1 MKALLRSYG
10 KKTYDAWL
18 TSQPRNLKPTETS
31 YAEAD
36 QNLWSVRTYRSLLE
50 AASFLSAMNKRLTL
64 FFRGQSRNIDPLPT
78 IFRGQWQPLQSGAY
92 VPITDTNRSWYFNH
106 LADMGREVYT
116 ICDSPGLGLP
126 RWRGLRD
133 IREIQ
138 WAIIQHYGIWPTPL
152 IDITSSLRV
161 AASFAFGL
169 SPGSPSSPK
178 VAYLYVIGLPYATE
192 WISSHHTQGI
202 VLARL
207 QSACPPV
214 AKRPHFQDGFL
225 LGASPLNSLTQD
237 DCDRSR
243 LTRRLVAK
251 FELHD
256 AGDFWDCDF
265 PVIRKGALMPTEDRL
280 LDRLYHYF
288 GPSGTKPVRT
298 IAEGSFGEVRRTAG

>member
-1 MKALLRSYG
+1 LADALNRYNKQSPRSSE
-10 KKTYDAWL
+10 L
-18 TSQPRNLKPTETS
+18 CV
-31 YAEAD
+31 
-36 QNLWSVRTYRSLLE
+36 WSVSWFALV
-50 AASFLSAMNKRLTL
+50 SKGSV
-64 FFRGQSRNIDPLPT
+64 PL
-78 IFRGQWQPLQSGAY
+78 
-92 VPITDTNRSWYFNH
+92 
-106 LADMGREVYT
+106 
-116 ICDSPGLGLP
+116 CDRPA
-126 RWRGLRD
+126 LRD
-133 IREIQ
+133 RM
-138 WAIIQHYGIWPTPL
+138 
-152 IDITSSLRV
+152 DFV
-161 AASFAFGL
+161 
-169 SPGSPSSPK
+169 SPHSRHCTRA
-178 VAYLYVIGLPYATE
+178 VT
-192 WISSHHTQGI
+192 
-202 VLARL
+202 
-207 QSACPPV
+207 QSACPPI